1 MGWETGK
8 ELEWVLRFVI
18 KQHTKNSIVFSAD
31 KRTIIRRKREKFLT
45 SHCQFFIVSYL
56 KRPILPYSLSFSVEN
71 KNENRKKKIL
81 SIFCCRRR
89 EQVLN
94 FIHSFF
100 SFCRQTILLIL
111 IWIAGQVTKKL
122 RKLSTIWRK
131 PSRWE
136 KRMLWCGADIGLVKE
151 QNMPCSFCVFP
162 SSKNEESVP
171 LSIIII
177 AIIIISVNRERIQK
191 KLGRK

>member
-1 MGWETGK
+1 MSAK
-8 ELEWVLRFVI
+8 VCII

-31 KRTIIRRKREKFLT
+31 KGTIIRRKRRRKREKFLT
-45 SHCQFFIVSYL
+45 SHCQFFIVFYL
-56 KRPILPYSLSFSVEN
+56 KRPILPYSLSFSVEK

-151 QNMPCSFCVFP
+151 ENMPCSFCFFP
-162 SSKNEESVP
+162 FFQKRRKCASVHYYHRHHHHHLCQQGKNP
-171 LSIIII
+171 
-177 AIIIISVNRERIQK
+177 K
-191 KLGRK
+191 KS